1 MDRKPTYEEL
11 EQRVKEL
18 EKEAVEGK
26 RVEKAL
32 RKARDELER
41 RLNERTAELVRTTAE
56 LVRANE
62 KLKQEIEERKRAEQR
77 LRKAL
82 DGLETLVEERTVAVV
97 KAYRKLKQ
105 EIEDRKRSEEA
116 LRESEE
122 KYRLLFDESRDV
134 IYIATREGKFVDIN
148 QSGLDLLGYTREEI
162 MGLNARELY
171 VHPEDRLRF
180 QHDIEQKGFVR
191 DYEVKFRKKDGTEM
205 YCLLTSTVR
214 RARDGSISGY
224 QGIIRDIT
232 QRKWAEE
239 HIRHLNQQLIKAQ
252 ENERQRLS
260 HDLHDHLAQDL
271 SALKIGLDTLF
282 VNDPEER
289 SDPRQRISGLSE
301 MLRGII
307 LAIRN
312 MAYDLGPAGLDQI
325 GLVQTVQEHC
335 EEFSSKNTVKVDCF
349 ATGIDDSKLDF
360 DTKVTLY
367 RVVQEGLN
375 NIKNHADASHA
386 TIRLVGSFPNII
398 LCIEDDGQGF
408 DVQNRLAAA
417 VDERRMGLW
426 GMKERVAL
434 IQGKMKIESGPM
446 RGTKILI
453 EVPCKG
459 ENNGE

>member
-1 MDRKPTYEEL
+1 MTQKPTCEEL
-11 EQRVKEL
+11 EQRVKGL
-18 EKEAVEGK
+18 EQEAVERK
-26 RVEKAL
+26 RVEEAL
-32 RKARDELER
+32 RKAHDQLELQEQER
-41 RLNERTAELVRTTAE
+41 TAE

-62 KLKQEIEERKRAEQR
+62 KLKLEIEERKRAEQR

-82 DGLETLVEERTVAVV
+82 DGLETVVEERTVAVV
-97 KAYRKLKQ
+97 KAYKKLKE
-105 EIEDRKRSEEA
+105 EIEERKR
-116 LRESEE
+116 
-122 KYRLLFDESRDV
+122 
-134 IYIATREGKFVDIN
+134 
-148 QSGLDLLGYTREEI
+148 
-162 MGLNARELY
+162 
-171 VHPEDRLRF
+171 
-180 QHDIEQKGFVR
+180 
-191 DYEVKFRKKDGTEM
+191 
-205 YCLLTSTVR
+205 
-214 RARDGSISGY
+214 
-224 QGIIRDIT
+224 
-232 QRKWAEE
+232 AEE
-239 HIRHLNQQLIKAQ
+239 HIRHLTQQLIKAQ

-271 SALKIGLDTLF
+271 SALKIGLDTLI
-282 VNDPEER
+282 VNQSEEHP
-289 SDPRQRISGLSE
+289 DPRQRVSELSE
-301 MLRGII
+301 VLRGII

-312 MAYDLGPAGLDQI
+312 MAHDLGPAGLDQI
-325 GLVQTVQEHC
+325 GLVQTVREHC
-335 EEFSSKNTVKVDCF
+335 EEFSAKNVVKVDCF

-367 RVVQEGLN
+367 RLVQEGLN
-375 NIKNHADASHA
+375 NVKKHADAGHA

-434 IQGKMKIESGPM
+434 LEGKMKIESGPM

>member
-18 EKEAVEGK
+18 EQEAVERK
-26 RVEKAL
+26 RMEEAL
-32 RKARDELER
+32 QKARDELER
-41 RLNERTAELVRTTAE
+41 RVDERTAELARTTAE
-56 LVRANE
+56 LVIANE
-62 KLKQEIEERKRAEQR
+62 KLKQEIEERKRAEQT

-82 DGLETLVEERTVAVV
+82 DGLETVVEERTVAVV
-97 KAYRKLKQ
+97 KAYKKLKQ
-105 EIEDRKRSEEA
+105 EIEERKR
-116 LRESEE
+116 
-122 KYRLLFDESRDV
+122 
-134 IYIATREGKFVDIN
+134 
-148 QSGLDLLGYTREEI
+148 
-162 MGLNARELY
+162 
-171 VHPEDRLRF
+171 
-180 QHDIEQKGFVR
+180 
-191 DYEVKFRKKDGTEM
+191 
-205 YCLLTSTVR
+205 
-214 RARDGSISGY
+214 
-224 QGIIRDIT
+224 
-232 QRKWAEE
+232 AEE

-271 SALKIGLDTLF
+271 SALKIGLDTLL
-282 VNDPEER
+282 VNQSEKHPET
-289 SDPRQRISGLSE
+289 RQRVSELSK

-307 LAIRN
+307 LTIRN
-312 MAYDLGPAGLDQI
+312 MAHDLGPAGLDQI
-325 GLVQTVQEHC
+325 SLVQTVREHC
-335 EEFSSKNTVKVDCF
+335 EEFSAKNAVKVDCF

-367 RVVQEGLN
+367 RLVQEGLN
-375 NIKNHADASHA
+375 NVKKHADASHA

-434 IQGKMKIESGPM
+434 LQGKMKIESGPM